1 MGKIPDDFCGYLSL
15 GEDTFS
21 YYIAGG
27 IVTLLP
33 AYDEP
38 ARQYDAFRR
47 VQSRVT
53 ASSEFLYGSDGNTSI
68 AMLRNGDIQTGFFGI
83 NMSARFA
90 TPLIVKAAGN
100 AVGYFNMLTERWDKF
115 HAITFV
121 GGNINAL
128 YDPQIAV
135 EQPDYNE
142 LQGLD
147 GARTIQLRSW
157 NSYTKE
163 ISFVVKDNPVT
174 LTISISQVR
183 EHSDNERMNKY
194 SLGELSSFIRLS
206 FENSQDLDKIEHYY
220 MIARSLVAI
229 LTRQNNI
236 SFDEIYL
243 SQRNEQNLYFKSAD
257 CKLYDYYENY
267 SIKQWH
273 QTIQILSIFERLPRL
288 IEMIDTGKAN
298 VLLDVLPD
306 DNKEVNRISITNV
319 QDLCTALEVAYDW
332 EYADEK
338 REKDK
343 LIDELKKDIKITI
356 KEFCNQHKNEIDVN
370 NETTISSSFQYLSY
384 TLATRIYALYCE
396 NKEIIDAVTERRS
409 LSPIDENAI
418 LSFTRLRN
426 KKVHDGMIEWGNSA
440 QVYPSLLALLY
451 SCLLKHIGIPYD
463 RVNAIIQSIF

>member
-1 MGKIPDDFCGYLSL
+1 
-15 GEDTFS
+15 
-21 YYIAGG
+21 
-27 IVTLLP
+27 
-33 AYDEP
+33 
-38 ARQYDAFRR
+38 
-47 VQSRVT
+47 
-53 ASSEFLYGSDGNTSI
+53 
-68 AMLRNGDIQTGFFGI
+68 
-83 NMSARFA
+83 
-90 TPLIVKAAGN
+90 
-100 AVGYFNMLTERWDKF
+100 
-115 HAITFV
+115 
-121 GGNINAL
+121 
-128 YDPQIAV
+128 
-135 EQPDYNE
+135 
-142 LQGLD
+142 
-147 GARTIQLRSW
+147 
-157 NSYTKE
+157 
-163 ISFVVKDNPVT
+163 
-174 LTISISQVR
+174 
-183 EHSDNERMNKY
+183 
-194 SLGELSSFIRLS
+194 
-206 FENSQDLDKIEHYY
+206 

-384 TLATRIYALYCE
+384 TLATRIYVLYCE